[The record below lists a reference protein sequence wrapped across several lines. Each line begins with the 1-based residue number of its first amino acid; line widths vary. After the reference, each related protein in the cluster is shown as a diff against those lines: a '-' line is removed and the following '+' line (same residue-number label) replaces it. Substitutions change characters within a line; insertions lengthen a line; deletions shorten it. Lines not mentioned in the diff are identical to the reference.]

1 MNDELDVPLLV
12 DTSAASESDDE
23 SLPAVPI
30 TIVTGYLGSGKS
42 TLLNYLTKENHGKKI
57 AIILNEFGD
66 SADIERS
73 LTVSEN
79 NTEVQEW
86 LELNNGCL
94 CCTVK
99 DAGVTAIETLMK
111 RRGRF
116 DYILLETTGIAD
128 PAPIANMF
136 WLDKAL
142 SSSVELDSVVTV
154 VDAVN
159 IAKSLETGSTAQ
171 VQIACADIVVI
182 NKCDLVTPEQLQTA
196 KEAVSSVNAACKILE
211 TSFGRIDPSDLLE
224 VKAYSKIDF
233 DSIKPVAAKHDKDI
247 STITIALNIKDQKH
261 YELIESQL
269 QHLLWEREVAGNPV
283 EIHRAKGRLSF
294 GGKTKI
300 LQAVRETYELTDVP
314 FEESDSKIV
323 LIGRGFDKSS
333 ESIEALFAPECL
345 KRKINHLGS

>member
-1 MNDELDVPLLV
+1 MNDDDVPQLV
-12 DTSAASESDDE
+12 DTSAINESDDE
-23 SLPAVPI
+23 NLPAVPI

-136 WLDKAL
+136 WLDSAL
-142 SSSVELDSVVTV
+142 ASSVQLDSVVTV

-171 VQIACADIVVI
+171 VQIACADIVIV
-182 NKCDLVTPEQLQTA
+182 NKCDLVKPEQLESA
-196 KEAVSSVNAACKILE
+196 KEAVTSVNSACKILE
-211 TSFGRIDPSDLLE
+211 TSFGKVDPKDLLD
-224 VKAYSKIDF
+224 VKAYSNVEFEDHKHITA
-233 DSIKPVAAKHDKDI
+233 SHDKDI
-247 STITIALNIKDQKH
+247 STITITLNIKDQKDFGQM
-261 YELIESQL
+261 EAQL
-269 QHLLWEREVAGNPV
+269 QHLLWEHEVAGNLI

-294 GGKTKI
+294 GGKTRI
-300 LQAVRETYELTDVP
+300 LQAVRETYELIDVP
-314 FEESDSKIV
+314 FEDSESKIV
-323 LIGRGFDKSS
+323 LIGRGFDKSG
-333 ESIEALFAPECL
+333 ESIRALFAPENL
-345 KRKINHLGS
+345 KRKLNHLDS